1 MLKNKYFLAAGVL
14 LVAVIVA
21 LVLIFLPRHTDQQ
34 AREGIQIET
43 WTLKNGAR
51 VYYVAATQLPMVDVR
66 VVFNAGAARDDGK
79 PGLARMTNELLDH
92 GAGDWNTEQVLERF
106 DSVGAQFSSSALR
119 DMAVVQV
126 RSLVDKPLLTVAM
139 DTMTAIL
146 KAPRFEPAELE
157 RERQRTLV
165 GLQNQRESPEQLAEL
180 AFYSAV
186 YEQHPYATPVLGT
199 EESVTAFK
207 RDDIVNFYKN
217 YYVGANALVVIVGD
231 VTRSKAESLAEQVA
245 GGLPAGQ
252 AAAALPEVPA
262 PHTSKLI
269 KEEHPSTQ
277 THVWVGQPGM
287 TRNDADYFP
296 LYVGNHILGGSGFGS
311 RIVDQIRE
319 GKGLAYS
326 SYSYFMPM
334 QRKGPLLLALQTRN
348 DQAEQA
354 LQMLREILAKFIA
367 DGPTDEELKHAKK
380 NITGGFPL
388 RIDSNKDILEQV
400 AMIGFYNMPLDYLQT
415 FNKKV
420 ESVTRE
426 QIMDAYRR
434 RVTPQNMVTVM
445 VGKFEATEPK
455 K

>member
-14 LVAVIVA
+14 LLAVIAV
-21 LVLIFLPRHTDQQ
+21 VVIIFMPRHTDQQ

-43 WTLKNGAR
+43 WSLKNGAR

-106 DSVGAQFSSSALR
+106 DSVGAQFSSSAHR
-119 DMAVVQV
+119 DMAVVQL

-139 DTMTAIL
+139 DTMAAIL
-146 KAPRFEPAELE
+146 KTPRFEPAELE

-207 RDDIVNFYKN
+207 RDDIINFYKN

-231 VTRSKAESLAEQVA
+231 VNRSRAEALAEQVA

-252 AAAALPEVPA
+252 AAALLPEVPA
-262 PHTSKLI
+262 AHASKLI

-277 THVWVGQPGM
+277 THVWLGQPGM
-287 TRNDADYFP
+287 TRSDADYFP

-354 LQMLREILAKFIA
+354 LQMLREILTKFIA
-367 DGPTDEELKHAKK
+367 EGPTAEELQHAKK